1 MGIRDS
7 TRYATTTQPFDK
19 RALSSCSTK
28 ATSPLQCQQTSF
40 RDQRSSSKLA
50 IELLVSALLSISY
63 HIFKSNELLVPAT
76 SMRACRQEELH
87 NTCASKMAPC
97 SLSNLCCIADPQPFL
112 ATLSRLVSTKKRT
125 SSITRLHVQNQ
136 SQKLPLVVQ
145 LTREWGLLYHFKSLL
160 RSGRCAVALS

>member
-19 RALSSCSTK
+19 RALGSCSTK

-50 IELLVSALLSISY
+50 IELLVIALLSISY
-63 HIFKSNELLVPAT
+63 QIFKSNELLVPAT

-97 SLSNLCCIADPQPFL
+97 SLSNLCCIADPQAFF
-112 ATLSRLVSTKKRT
+112 ATVSRPSIDQKKEPVASLGCT
-125 SSITRLHVQNQ
+125 CKTRVR
-136 SQKLPLVVQ
+136 SC
-145 LTREWGLLYHFKSLL
+145 RLLYSLQENGVYYTTLNHFCVQEDVL
-160 RSGRCAVALS
+160 